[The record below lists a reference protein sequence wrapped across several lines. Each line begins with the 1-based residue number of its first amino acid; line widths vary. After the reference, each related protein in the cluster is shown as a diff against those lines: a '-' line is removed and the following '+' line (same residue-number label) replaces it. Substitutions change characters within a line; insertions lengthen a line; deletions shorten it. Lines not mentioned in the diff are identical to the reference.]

1 MSQSVTQ
8 CWTMA
13 ELPGIDLTEG
23 VDLGKGSV
31 RPQVCNYNQVHVQ
44 TSLHIPYPKTM
55 RTELGKTWES
65 RRHGAKSPGVIAC
78 LATCSFR
85 CRKRMFFVC
94 FYERNWVMESYY
106 SGSQLASYAKLETP
120 GRLSR

>member
-44 TSLHIPYPKTM
+44 TSLHIRYPKTM
-55 RTELGKTWES
+55 RTQLGKTWES

-78 LATCSFR
+78 LATCSFVVAS
-85 CRKRMFFVC
+85 VC
-94 FYERNWVMESYY
+94 SLSAFTNVIGLWNP
-106 SGSQLASYAKLETP
+106 TIP
-120 GRLSR
+120 GHS